1 LPCWAARPSGLVAA
15 QLAAIFFNSFLIFS
29 NKENKG
35 KTPQMNSNSYLL
47 FIRTDLCRD
56 QWVQAHPHTPN
67 PTTLTHHQKKT
78 IMVKFSSH
86 SHTTALCSVYF
97 APYGLYLFSTSIST
111 KESVLTVVLC
121 YFLQILT

>member
-67 PTTLTHHQKKT
+67 PTTLTHHHKKRLWLNFHHIRT
-78 IMVKFSSH
+78 
-86 SHTTALCSVYF
+86 
-97 APYGLYLFSTSIST
+97 PRP
-111 KESVLTVVLC
+111 SVL
-121 YFLQILT
+121 FILHHMVYIFSLPLSLLKNQF